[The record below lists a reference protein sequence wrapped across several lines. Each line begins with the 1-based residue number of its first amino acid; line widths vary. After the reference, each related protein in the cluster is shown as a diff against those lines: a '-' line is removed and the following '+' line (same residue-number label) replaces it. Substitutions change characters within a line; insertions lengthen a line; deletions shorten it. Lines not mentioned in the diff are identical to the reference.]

1 MPVLWRFLVITI
13 GGTLRIDLRVAMYT
27 YGEDTTQAQ
36 VVNVMSYLERLLSPI
51 IRRKYGTDLLD
62 LFVFL
67 KYDTK
72 VSSHKKYW

>member
-1 MPVLWRFLVITI
+1 
-13 GGTLRIDLRVAMYT
+13 MYT